1 MYRYAIIGFGGLG
14 RVHLSNLNKLAD
26 EGYELL
32 LTAICGTTAEKF
44 KESVSL
50 NLGDVDCS
58 GIDISSCSFY
68 DDYKELIDKEKPDF
82 IVSAVPTFLHEEVA
96 VYALSRGVN
105 VFSEKPMA
113 LSIESCKRMIDAAKK
128 NNAYLM
134 IGQCLRFDSSFTKLK
149 EYIQSAK
156 FGKAYRAEF
165 NRYSQTPLWT
175 WNNWI
180 LDADKSGGCIID
192 MHIHDV
198 DLINWLFG
206 MPTHVHSVTTNSKVL
221 RESIFTQYEMENGMI
236 VLSSADWSMPQKF
249 PFEAR
254 CLVNFEKACV
264 VISGDTL
271 KVYTDDEVITPN
283 LENESYF
290 YREMREFVS
299 CITEKRQ
306 SNITSAESV
315 MNSIKIAFA
324 EAESAQLKKTIK
336 IV

>member
-113 LSIESCKRMIDAAKK
+113 LRVESCERMIDASKK
-128 NNAYLM
+128 NDAYLM
-134 IGQCLRFDSSFTKLK
+134 RGQ
-149 EYIQSAK
+149 
-156 FGKAYRAEF
+156 
-165 NRYSQTPLWT
+165 
-175 WNNWI
+175 
-180 LDADKSGGCIID
+180 
-192 MHIHDV
+192 
-198 DLINWLFG
+198 
-206 MPTHVHSVTTNSKVL
+206 
-221 RESIFTQYEMENGMI
+221 
-236 VLSSADWSMPQKF
+236 LSSARHTVRSLTDIHKH
-249 PFEAR
+249 R
-254 CLVNFEKACV
+254 C
-264 VISGDTL
+264 GHG
-271 KVYTDDEVITPN
+271 ITG
-283 LENESYF
+283 F
-290 YREMREFVS
+290 
-299 CITEKRQ
+299 
-306 SNITSAESV
+306 
-315 MNSIKIAFA
+315 
-324 EAESAQLKKTIK
+324 
-336 IV
+336 